1 MCEGVGMLFISNPD
15 RQCRLSAYFDRIGRV
30 LGHKSRRESFA
41 HYAIGLFSDLERKS
55 VEPIAALV
63 CGDPAFCRAHTEKLL
78 HFVGDSEWDDR
89 AMRLSGVRYALESM
103 TRREVVDSW
112 VFDDTGFIKQGDMS
126 PGVQRQYT
134 GSAGKTTNCQI
145 GVSLTVTTRTL
156 ELPIDMDL
164 YLPKSWA
171 DDRKRCRA
179 AHIPS
184 ELGYRPK
191 WQIALDLATQAIDA
205 GIPGGLVLADSGYGD
220 TGPFRAG
227 IKALGLKYSVDV
239 KKHTQVRIACSDG
252 TITDTMSVAT
262 VADVLGWREYR
273 KVTWR
278 QGTRRALSSRF
289 AAVRVHVVHDG
300 EFDPDEQWLIIER
313 PSKSEPPEHY
323 VLCTLP
329 KSLSRKELVRRTK
342 QRWRIER
349 TYEDMKG
356 ELGLDH
362 FEGRS
367 YRGWHHHVSTVLACY
382 AFAVAERAQAFPP
395 KTRRTQGND
404 SLPIAA

>member
-1 MCEGVGMLFISNPD
+1 MANK
-15 RQCRLSAYFDRIGRV
+15 CRRKA
-30 LGHKSRRESFA
+30 FA
-41 HYAIGLFSDLERKS
+41 DYAIGLLSDLERKS

-63 CGDPAFCRAHTEKLL
+63 CEEPELCRAVTEKLL
-78 HFVGDSEWDDR
+78 HFVSESEWDDR
-89 AMRLSGVRYALESM
+89 GVRLCAARFALEGM
-103 TRREVVDSW
+103 TQRESIDSW
-112 VFDDTGFIKQGDMS
+112 IFDDTGFIKQGDHS

-156 ELPIDMDL
+156 ELPVDMDL

-171 DDRKRCRA
+171 EDRKRCRA
-179 AHIPS
+179 AHIPD

-191 WQIALDLATQAIDA
+191 WQIALELAQAAIDA
-205 GIPGGLVLADSGYGD
+205 NIPRGLVLADSGYGD
-220 TGPFRAG
+220 THAFRSG
-227 IKALGLKYSVDV
+227 IKELGLKYAVDV
-239 KKHTQVRIACSDG
+239 KQHTQVRIACSDG
-252 TITDTMSVAT
+252 TISDTMDVAT

-273 KVTWR
+273 RVTWR
-278 QGTRRALSSRF
+278 QGTRRALRSRF
-289 AAVRVHVVHDG
+289 AAVRVHVMHDG
-300 EFDPDEQWLIIER
+300 EFDADEQWLVIER
-313 PSKSEPPEHY
+313 PTNDEPATHY
-323 VLCTLP
+323 VLTTLP
-329 KSLSRKELVRRTK
+329 KTLTRKELVRRIK

-382 AFAVAERAQAFPP
+382 AFVVSERAQAFPP
-395 KTRRTQGND
+395 KARRSQSD
-404 SLPIAA
+404 HSLAIAA